1 MHITVTDIARKKVL
15 DVMAKQER
23 TGDLLRIVVREGGTA
38 SADFGL
44 QFAAPDEVAD
54 GDVTVDAGGFAIVAA
69 AGHAPFLD
77 GATLDFIDG
86 LTESGFKIDAPNAKP
101 ARPSGPLADRI
112 QQVIEERINPA
123 IASHGGFVVL
133 EGLQDN
139 TAYLRFGGGCQGCG
153 MINVTLKQGVE
164 VMIKEQ
170 VPEIVGVMDVTD
182 HAGGTNPYYKPGK

>member
-1 MHITVTDIARKKVL
+1 MQLTVTDLAVRKVL
-15 DVMAKQER
+15 DVMQKQNRED
-23 TGDLLRIVVREGGTA
+23 DLLRISVEDGGTA
-38 SADFGL
+38 NARFGL
-44 QFAAPDEVAD
+44 QFVAEDDLGAEDETFDAGAFRITFKSGD
-54 GDVTVDAGGFAIVAA
+54 GPFLEGATVDFV
-69 AGHAPFLD
+69 
-77 GATLDFIDG
+77 DG
-86 LTESGFKIDAPNAKP
+86 LTDSGFKIDAPNAQP
-101 ARPSGPLADRI
+101 ERPSGPLAERVNR
-112 QQVIEERINPA
+112 VIEERINPS

-182 HAGGTNPYYKPGK
+182 HAGGTNPYYSPGK

>member
-1 MHITVTDIARKKVL
+1 MNLTVTDLARKKVL
-15 DVMAKQER
+15 DVMAKQNRE
-23 TGDLLRIVVREGGTA
+23 GDLLRIVVQNGGTTGVDFA
-38 SADFGL
+38 LRFTAPEDLAD
-44 QFAAPDEVAD
+44 D
-54 GDVTVDAGGFAIVAA
+54 DVTVDADGFRVVASKDD
-69 AGHAPFLD
+69 APFLD
-77 GATLDFIDG
+77 GAKVDFIDD

-101 ARPSGPLADRI
+101 EGPTGPIAERV
-112 QQVIEERINPA
+112 QQVIEERINPG

-133 EGLQDN
+133 EGLKDN

-164 VMIKEQ
+164 VMIKEA